1 MKLNSGVV
9 EVWNQIFRFTGIFQ
23 NVLSY
28 ESLFEDSCFD
38 FFISW
43 IDEKVVCLNLEKQF
57 RNQMRNCHIIAALFF
72 LVSCTQGEKK
82 NDVEIAIL
90 KQTNRELGYRIEFQV
105 NEIQREMDRNTR
117 NESLLLAANS
127 WKEKSF
133 STIDKM
139 LKWKLGSG
147 RFEEDLKGLLKMFYD
162 KEFERFAADD
172 KEGFI
177 RRRPI
182 NQWNT
187 IEDVDLL
194 KELVRAEILQNTIH
208 ILKKIS
214 MGVNSPCSANFAK
227 MYFDTTRKSLNEY
240 DLYYF
245 GKNKIT
251 ENLKIDSITYH
262 GRKIDLRPVIAL
274 KPVFASMD
282 FSKFPKG
289 EYWVHGSY
297 SQPEFRPYYEFSLN
311 CHVLVQ

>member
-1 MKLNSGVV
+1 
-9 EVWNQIFRFTGIFQ
+9 
-23 NVLSY
+23 
-28 ESLFEDSCFD
+28 
-38 FFISW
+38 
-43 IDEKVVCLNLEKQF
+43 
-57 RNQMRNCHIIAALFF
+57 MRILHVITAFFF
-72 LVSCTQGEKK
+72 LAGCNQVEK
-82 NDVEIAIL
+82 NHEVEIGIL
-90 KQTNRELGYRIEFQV
+90 KQTNQELIYSMELHMYQV
-105 NEIQREMDRNTR
+105 RRTMSWVPR

-127 WKEKSF
+127 WNEKSL
-133 STIDKM
+133 SIIGKLHN
-139 LKWKLGSG
+139 LKPESETFK
-147 RFEEDLKGLLKMFYD
+147 EDLNELLNVFYE
-162 KEFERFAADD
+162 KEFEKFVADD
-172 KEGFI
+172 KKGFI
-177 RRRPI
+177 KRRTVQ
-182 NQWNT
+182 QWNT
-187 IEDVDLL
+187 IEDVHLL